1 MRVKIFV
8 MVVLTTAF
16 FIIGIAV
23 ADQNQGSE
31 SINLD
36 AGRKA
41 AVDFPHLLHQTA
53 IGDCNVCHSSFP
65 KTAGA
70 IKDLIEQKKLK
81 KKQIMNKT
89 CLKCHKAKK
98 KAGEKTG
105 PTKCSVCHVK

>member
-8 MVVLTTAF
+8 MVVLTTVV

-23 ADQNQGSE
+23 AGDNQGAE
-31 SINLD
+31 NMDLD
-36 AGRKA
+36 AGRKGT
-41 AVDFPHLLHQTA
+41 VDFSHFLHQTT
-53 IGDCNVCHSSFP
+53 IGDCNACHSSFP